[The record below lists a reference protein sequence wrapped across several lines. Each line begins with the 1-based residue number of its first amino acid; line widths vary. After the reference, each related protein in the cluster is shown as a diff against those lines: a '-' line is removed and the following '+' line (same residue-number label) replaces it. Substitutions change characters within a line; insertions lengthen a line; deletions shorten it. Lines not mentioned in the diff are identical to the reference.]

1 MELTLD
7 IALIA
12 GLGVVV
18 YVITQFIKTVIDTAM
33 GKEKRKANVWLT
45 RVVLPAIPP
54 VIGCL
59 LGAFVPLRPEPLI
72 EFVGEHLAGFDQTLA
87 YAAYGTVV
95 GQFSDYIY
103 SKAKA
108 FMVDLKAKKK
118 A

>member
-54 VIGCL
+54 
-59 LGAFVPLRPEPLI
+59 
-72 EFVGEHLAGFDQTLA
+72 
-87 YAAYGTVV
+87 
-95 GQFSDYIY
+95 
-103 SKAKA
+103 
-108 FMVDLKAKKK
+108 
-118 A
+118 